1 MCKAGESKGFLRTI
15 STNMTVWDNR
25 LRAIASSGIRED
37 FPEDVALV
45 LEMLPSE
52 GVRFKV

>member
-15 STNMTVWDNR
+15 STNMIVWDNR